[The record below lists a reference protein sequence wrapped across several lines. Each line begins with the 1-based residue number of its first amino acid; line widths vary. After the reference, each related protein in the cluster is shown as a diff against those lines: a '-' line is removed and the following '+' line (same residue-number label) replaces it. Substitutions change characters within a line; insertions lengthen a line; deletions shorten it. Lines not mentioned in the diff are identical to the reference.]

1 MGRKKNVK
9 LLKKDSQVDL
19 LRFIESFCEE
29 HGYGPTYREMQEAC
43 GYKWQFDITKDL
55 KVLYGQGLIETDHPG
70 SPRAIRP
77 KK

>member
-1 MGRKKNVK
+1 MSKKSK
-9 LLKKDSQVDL
+9 RLLTKDSQRDL
-19 LRFIESFCEE
+19 LHFIERFSEE

-43 GYKWQFDITKDL
+43 GYKWHFDITKDL
-55 KVLYGQGLIETDHPG
+55 KVLYNQGLIETDHPG